1 MTKRSSLVL
10 ISIASLLLAACGG
23 GAAGGGA
30 AQAGDPERGRA
41 LFQQPS
47 LNGAPGCAACHSLEP
62 GQVLVGPSL
71 AGIAARAE
79 QTVQSPAY
87 TGQAT
92 DAAGYLRESILEPDA
107 SVREGFPSG
116 VMFPRFADVLTD
128 QEVDDLV
135 AFLLT
140 LK

>member
-1 MTKRSSLVL
+1 MRVRWLLYLLGLVGL
-10 ISIASLLLAACGG
+10 ALLAGCGG
-23 GAAGGGA
+23 GGPT
-30 AQAGDPERGRA
+30 GDPERGRA
-41 LFQQPS
+41 LFEQKTI
-47 LNGAPGCAACHSLEP
+47 GEAPGCSTCHSLEP

-71 AGIAARAE
+71 AGIATRAE

-107 SVREGFPSG
+107 FVREGFQPG
-116 VMFPRFADVLTD
+116 VMYQKFGEVLTD
-128 QEVDDLV
+128 QDVEDLV